1 MNKIYRHATQEKV
14 IVWGGGEAKCY
25 SALYLLVTD
34 QNYLHTSPLR
44 GKGPLLRS
52 WCERSMVKLLRTFTG
67 ELIHR
72 TDRFEVF
79 FPCSVVKAREVAI
92 GS

>member
-14 IVWGGGEAKCY
+14 IVWGGEAKCY

-72 TDRFEVF
+72 TDTFEVF
-79 FPCSVVKAREVAI
+79 FSVLCRKGPR
-92 GS
+92 SCDW